1 MTYDIKETNKQQ
13 PCTSIM
19 FAWVKVVIGKV
30 VFKGRDIAMA
40 EEIQPHRVFLFL
52 LGTSG
57 MMAGTGGQT

>member
-1 MTYDIKETNKQQ
+1 
-13 PCTSIM
+13 M